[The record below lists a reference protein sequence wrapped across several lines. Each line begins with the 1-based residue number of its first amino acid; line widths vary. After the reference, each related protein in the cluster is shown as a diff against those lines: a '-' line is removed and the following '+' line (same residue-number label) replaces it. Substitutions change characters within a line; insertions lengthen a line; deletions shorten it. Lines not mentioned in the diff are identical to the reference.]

1 MVVDSISD
9 IAYIKTLMVDLE
21 KNIPET
27 YYHCFRVARLAAEI
41 ARDSGMSK
49 KDIECVYFCGLLHD
63 IGKLKVEKEVLEKKE
78 QLTDYEFQIIKQHPI
93 EGHAL
98 IKPYTSEVIANA
110 ILLHH
115 ERMDG
120 SGYPFGLKAAEI
132 SIHAR
137 IIMIADTYDAMTVR
151 RIYRKPVSSVEA
163 LTELAS
169 LRKQYDG
176 ELLNSLKN
184 TLHKNVNQR
193 IIFSI

>member
-1 MVVDSISD
+1 
-9 IAYIKTLMVDLE
+9 
-21 KNIPET
+21 
-27 YYHCFRVARLAAEI
+27 
-41 ARDSGMSK
+41 MSK

-169 LRKQYDG
+169 LRTQYDG